1 MTPIVEPL
9 DLDTFE
15 DKLTS
20 DLTLKNPSTG
30 APTAAVITVLG
41 PEHPARKKI
50 QFDRA
55 RRMRAEFSRSGKLA
69 ITDPVED
76 VEEETEFLVAC
87 TMGWTGI
94 ALAGAPVAFST
105 DAARKLYTD
114 PKRQW
119 LRVQVLKALDESSRF
134 IGSSSKA

>member
-9 DLDTFE
+9 DLDSFE
-15 DKLTS
+15 DMLTS
-20 DLTLKNPSTG
+20 DLAIKNPSTG
-30 APTAAVITVLG
+30 APTSAVITVLG

-69 ITDPVED
+69 VRDPVED
-76 VEEETEFLVAC
+76 IEQQTDYLVGC
-87 TMGWTGI
+87 TLGWSGMTSGGT
-94 ALAGAPVAFST
+94 ALAFSA
-105 DAARKLYTD
+105 DAARALYTN

-119 LRVQVLKALDESSRF
+119 LRAQVIAALDEPDRF
-134 IGSSSKA
+134 IHSSSKT